1 MNFAFSLHLYFSHA
15 GEDGVFQILL
25 FKRKERKRPSA
36 ATWDGEP
43 AFSIA
48 ARAVWPVSCRV
59 TAVLLYLGSANI
71 IDVVKRAATEPSV
84 AALQIFSNKNGAL

>member
-1 MNFAFSLHLYFSHA
+1 MLGRMEFSKYYCL
-15 GEDGVFQILL
+15 
-25 FKRKERKRPSA
+25 RERKRPSA

-59 TAVLLYLGSANI
+59 TAVLLYFGSTNI